1 MQLPNNERADD
12 AYQTPEQIA
21 LAKLERAEL
30 WHFVLQNVRSE
41 QERIV
46 LLESFVYLLPPPT
59 IQERHSDLF
68 PDTGT
73 VYRAKCNLLQ
83 RLLQATSRRSHHAS
97 VLINISDNPLDLG
110 LFDGQIADAIAR
122 GHVGDQRG
130 GSGGLAVET

>member
-46 LLESFVYLLPPPT
+46 LLESFVYLLPPQT
-59 IQERHSDLF
+59 IQERHPDLF
-68 PDTGT
+68 PDTGA
-73 VYRAKCNLLQ
+73 VWRAKCSLLQ
-83 RLLQATSRRSHHAS
+83 RLLQATARRSHHAP
-97 VLINISDNPLDLG
+97 VLINTSDNPLDLG